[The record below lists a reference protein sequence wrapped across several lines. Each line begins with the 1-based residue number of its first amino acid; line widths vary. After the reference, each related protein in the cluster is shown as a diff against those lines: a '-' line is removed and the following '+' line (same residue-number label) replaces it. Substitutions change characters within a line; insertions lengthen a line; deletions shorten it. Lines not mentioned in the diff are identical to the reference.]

1 MCAPSNTAVDQLTEK
16 VHRTGLKV
24 VRLCAKSREAID
36 SPVAFLSLHRQV
48 SQIFVI
54 LIKNVHSV
62 IQYTL
67 HSMVCGLYAVQRSLI
82 LLNIHIYIFGNNIAT
97 QQLHSS

>member
-1 MCAPSNTAVDQLTEK
+1 MLMCAPSNTAVDQLTEK

-48 SQIFVI
+48 S
-54 LIKNVHSV
+54 VHCLVVFGSV
-62 IQYTL
+62 NIY
-67 HSMVCGLYAVQRSLI
+67 SECYK
-82 LLNIHIYIFGNNIAT
+82 LNF
-97 QQLHSS
+97 LCFS

>member
-24 VRLCAKSREAID
+24 VRLCAKSREAIE

-48 SQIFVI
+48 SSTRFTAQTG
-54 LIKNVHSV
+54 
-62 IQYTL
+62 Q
-67 HSMVCGLYAVQRSLI
+67 
-82 LLNIHIYIFGNNIAT
+82 
-97 QQLHSS
+97 